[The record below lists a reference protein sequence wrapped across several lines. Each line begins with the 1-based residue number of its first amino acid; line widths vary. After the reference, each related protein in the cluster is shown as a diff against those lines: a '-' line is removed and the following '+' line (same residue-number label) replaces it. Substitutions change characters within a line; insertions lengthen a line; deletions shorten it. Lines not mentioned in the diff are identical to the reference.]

1 MTENT
6 FNAPAPGP
14 SSNSGGPEKPKSNK
28 NGIIYGVLIALLL
41 GTWIYMLYDKHN
53 SNTVITEKTT
63 QIDSISSSR
72 DALQQEYNAANAR
85 LDDLI
90 SQNSRMDSLVK
101 TKDKEVNDMKARI
114 QSILSNKNAT
124 AAQLK
129 EAQDL
134 INKLKTN
141 IEDYQATIE
150 RLEGEKVVLT
160 GERDVARKQRDSV
173 GVVKDSLSKV
183 TDLGSVLHAS
193 NIKMTPI
200 NLKKGG
206 KEVETSKAKRA
217 DLMRVSFDLD
227 NRIATSGPKDI
238 YVAITAPDGTPL
250 AVEALGSGRF
260 TLQDGTEKLY
270 TAKTTI
276 DYVSGTTK
284 EGHVDWKQNSDFKP
298 GEYKVDI
305 YNMGYLIGSGNVSL
319 KKGGLF

>member
-6 FNAPAPGP
+6 FNAPTPGP
-14 SSNSGGPEKPKSNK
+14 SSNGGGSEKPKSNK

-101 TKDKEVNDMKARI
+101 SKDKEVNDMKARI

-129 EAQDL
+129 EAQEL
-134 INKLKTN
+134 INKLKSN

-150 RLEGEKVVLT
+150 RLEGEKVVIT

-183 TDLGSVLHAS
+183 TEVGSVLHAS

-227 NRIATSGPKDI
+227 NRIATSGQKDI
-238 YVAITAPDGTPL
+238 YVAITAPDGSPL

-305 YNMGYLIGSGNVSL
+305 YNLGYLIGSGKVSL

>member
-14 SSNSGGPEKPKSNK
+14 SSNSGGPEKPRSK
-28 NGIIYGVLIALLL
+28 NAIIYGILIAALA
-41 GTWIYMLYDKHN
+41 GTWIYMLYDKH
-53 SNTVITEKTT
+53 KTNDQIGQQST

-114 QSILSNKNAT
+114 QSILANKNAT

-129 EAQDL
+129 EAQEL

-150 RLEGEKVVLT
+150 KLEGEKIVLT

-173 GVVKDSLSKV
+173 GTVKDSLSKV
-183 TDLGSVLHAS
+183 TEVGSVLHAS
-193 NIKMTPI
+193 NIRMTPI
-200 NLKKGG
+200 NLKRNG

-227 NRIATSGPKDI
+227 NRIATSGQKDI

-284 EGHVDWKQNSDFKP
+284 DAHVDWKQNSDFKP

-305 YNMGYLIGSGNVSL
+305 YNLGYLIGSGKVTL